1 MQYLVLVMRT
11 TSWCREDGIDVDT
24 ASQVTR
30 VAATETQLNTTVL
43 PAYWLRGDGVQSH
56 DSGQL
61 SLVQTWSR
69 VTNRALLLAHTGSHC
84 PAGQASYNTEDTHQY
99 EMSKTVSQLLSSAS

>member
-11 TSWCREDGIDVDT
+11 TSWCREDGIDVST

-69 VTNRALLLAHTGSHC
+69 VPDRALLLVQAATGRRARPRTTLRTPTS
-84 PAGQASYNTEDTHQY
+84 TR
-99 EMSKTVSQLLSSAS
+99 

>member
-1 MQYLVLVMRT
+1 M
-11 TSWCREDGIDVDT
+11 DT
-24 ASQVTR
+24 ASQVTH
-30 VAATETQLNTTVL
+30 VSATETQLNTTVL

-69 VTNRALLLAHTGSHC
+69 VTNRALLLVHTGSHC

-99 EMSKTVSQLLSSAS
+99 GISKTVR